1 MIQTKRL
8 QIVPFEMKFLKDYC
22 EGFNTEIAKYQ
33 WPDPFETPE
42 DAKPVL
48 QGFMDEM
55 EAEETLFYSIL
66 NSEGKFVGSVEVH
79 GLSGECPELGVWITE
94 QEQKKGYAYEA
105 LSEVLDYACRNYH
118 KEAFF
123 YEADIRNEGSTKLLH
138 KLGEHFDILKRD
150 LEELTTDSG
159 KELKLQGYV
168 LKVKEI

>member
-42 DAKPVL
+42 
-48 QGFMDEM
+48 
-55 EAEETLFYSIL
+55 
-66 NSEGKFVGSVEVH
+66 
-79 GLSGECPELGVWITE
+79 
-94 QEQKKGYAYEA
+94 KGYAYEA
-105 LSEVLDYACRNYH
+105 LSEVLAYACRNYH

-150 LEELTTDSG
+150 LDELTTDSG

-168 LKVKEI
+168 LKVKGL